1 MRRFALVGGNLDRVN
16 LILLTPSP
24 GIISIV
30 SLGGWVFPFGLGGMY
45 WFEGPIKTIT
55 EEEIRNGRIEGGVPT
70 IDEGAAV
77 RNASFGHRKSIV
89 EGTAVHAGVEVK

>member
-1 MRRFALVGGNLDRVN
+1 MRRFVLVSAVDALAPDCLVRLH
-16 LILLTPSP
+16 LL

-55 EEEIRNGRIEGGVPT
+55 EEEVRNGRIEGW
-70 IDEGAAV
+70 
-77 RNASFGHRKSIV
+77 RGHD
-89 EGTAVHAGVEVK
+89 